1 MDPAAGPVAEFA
13 ARLRD
18 LRQSAGGPSYRTMAR
33 AAHYSAATL
42 ARAADGSALPTLDV
56 ALAYVEACGGDSA
69 AWREQ
74 WRHVSTARRGAA
86 GRVTSPMVTPRLKG
100 PVGLPTPRQLP
111 AGTQHFSG
119 REEELERISSQL
131 STHRDEDS
139 AAVTTVCGGGGMGK
153 TSLVL
158 EWARRHTAS
167 FPDGQLYV
175 NLRGF
180 DPGGPPLDPATA
192 LQGFLQALGMSQE
205 AIPPDP
211 DAQAALYRSL
221 VAGRRMLV
229 VLDDAADTRQV
240 LPLLPGS
247 GLIPVLVTSRRRLDG
262 LATTHGARRIRLDAL
277 PSADARTLLSHRI
290 GPQRVAAEPAAAE
303 EILDRCGGL
312 PLALTIAAAR
322 WSARDG
328 FPLADLAAELRDES
342 ARLDALEVEGSMVGL
357 RAALEC
363 SYRALSEPTA
373 ALFALLGSVPYPEIS
388 AEAAAA
394 LAGQPP
400 QTAGALLRELDDAHL
415 VTQPAPGR
423 YRMHD
428 LVRLYAAERGQV
440 PQGPSAEAARARLA
454 EFYLQSLFRA
464 ERQLYP
470 QRAAIAV
477 PDPAADVDPLSFA
490 GTPEALSWLDT
501 EYANLLTLRQE
512 AVARGCHEVVWKM
525 AWALMTYRIRRGRMR
540 DDLASWRDAL
550 AAAPHLTGQP
560 EAVYM
565 VHCGYGGACVRVGRH
580 AEGLDH
586 LVRAKVLAEAAGD
599 VFSLAEAH
607 FHLAVAWHYADDGC
621 RSMAHA
627 LQALALFRT
636 IGDPVWIGLS
646 LNAAAR
652 SAIGL
657 GALEEARAHAQAAY
671 VLARTHG
678 QTDAEAE
685 SSVNLG
691 YIAQQTGD
699 PASALEHFEHAVR
712 IHRKRR
718 NVYFE
723 ADVLEQLGYAHV
735 HLGQTTAARQAWQL
749 AAESYRGQ
757 WRLAEAERVDHLLS
771 DEGRWRS
778 GALPASPTLSGI
790 LCFSVVPT

>member
-1 MDPAAGPVAEFA
+1 MAEFA
-13 ARLRD
+13 AQLRD

-42 ARAADGSALPTLDV
+42 ARAAGGSALPTLDV

-69 AWREQ
+69 AWRDQ
-74 WRHVSTARRGAA
+74 WRKVSTTRHGAARRTPA
-86 GRVTSPMVTPRLKG
+86 PFLTPRPRG
-100 PVGLPTPRQLP
+100 PLGLPTPRQLP
-111 AGTQHFSG
+111 AGTRHFTG

-131 STHRDEDS
+131 STNRDEDS
-139 AAVTTVCGGGGMGK
+139 AVITTVCGGGGMGK

-158 EWARRHTAS
+158 EWARRHAAS

-180 DPGGPPLDPATA
+180 DPGGPPVGPATA

-205 AIPPDP
+205 TIPPDP

-240 LPLLPGS
+240 APLLPGS

-277 PSADARTLLSHRI
+277 PSADARKLLSHRL
-290 GPQRVAAEPAAAE
+290 GSQRVAAEPEAAE

-322 WSARDG
+322 WGARDG

-342 ARLDALEVEGSMVGL
+342 ARLDALEVEGSLVGL

-363 SYRALSEPTA
+363 SYRALSGPTA
-373 ALFALLGSVPYPEIS
+373 TLFALLGSVPYPEVS

-394 LAGQPP
+394 LAGQPL

-428 LVRLYAAERGQV
+428 LVRLYAAEQGRV
-440 PQGPSAEAARARLA
+440 SQGPYVVAARTRLA
-454 EFYLQSLFRA
+454 EFYLHSLFRA

-470 QRAAIAV
+470 QRAAIAL
-477 PDPAADVDPLSFA
+477 PDPVAEVDPLLFA
-490 GTPEALSWLDT
+490 GIAQALAWLDT
-501 EYANLLTLRQE
+501 EYANLMTVRQE

-550 AAAPHLTGQP
+550 AALPHLTGRP
-560 EAVYM
+560 EAEYM
-565 VHCGYGGACVRVGRH
+565 VHCGFGGACVRVGRH
-580 AEGLDH
+580 AEGLPH
-586 LVRAKVLAEAAGD
+586 LLRAKMLAEAAGD
-599 VFSLAEAH
+599 VFGRAEAH
-607 FHLAVAWHYADDGC
+607 FHLAVAWHYADDGHQ
-621 RSMAHA
+621 SLAHA

-636 IGDPVWIGLS
+636 MGDPVWIALS

-652 SAIGL
+652 SATGV
-657 GALEEARAHAQAAY
+657 GAHGEARAHAEAAFA
-671 VLARTHG
+671 LARAHD

-685 SSVNLG
+685 ASVNLG
-691 YIAQQTGD
+691 YIAQRTGD

-723 ADVLEQLGYAHV
+723 ADVLEQLGYAHA
-735 HLGQTTAARQAWQL
+735 HLGRATAARDAWRL
-749 AAESYRGQ
+749 AAESYRAQ
-757 WRLAEAERVDHLLS
+757 WRLPEAERLDDLLS
-771 DEGRWRS
+771 DEGRLQS
-778 GALPASPTLSGI
+778 GAVPASPTLSGI
-790 LCFSVVPT
+790 LCFSVVRT